1 MQLTHANHNGKVNQS
16 RQVQERSGV
25 SKVTPPGPPGND
37 QSNSGNGRASQPKF
51 SDWPFGQFAE
61 FRNQIAKLR
70 LKTFEQDT
78 EAKRKPEDQS
88 QQQPG
93 SDDVPSEARP
103 VDPGE

>member
-1 MQLTHANHNGKVNQS
+1 MQLTHANHNGKFNQS

-25 SKVTPPGPPGND
+25 SKVTPPGPPGKD
-37 QSNSGNGRASQPKF
+37 QGNGGNGRASQPKF

-61 FRNQIAKLR
+61 FRSQIAKLR
-70 LKTFEQDT
+70 LKSIEHDT
-78 EAKRKPEDQS
+78 GAKRKPEDQS

-93 SDDVPSEARP
+93 LEDGAGKARP